1 MAVAKQ
7 AVKRSVTI
15 DPEVLDSLIPDR
27 KVNLSA
33 TVNEGLQL
41 LAALDA
47 QQAVVDDW
55 EREHGQFTDE
65 ELRPYLQTAM
75 QAQVDNAVR
84 LLREARAARPPR
96 RRHE

>member
-84 LLREARAARPPR
+84 LLRETRAARPPR